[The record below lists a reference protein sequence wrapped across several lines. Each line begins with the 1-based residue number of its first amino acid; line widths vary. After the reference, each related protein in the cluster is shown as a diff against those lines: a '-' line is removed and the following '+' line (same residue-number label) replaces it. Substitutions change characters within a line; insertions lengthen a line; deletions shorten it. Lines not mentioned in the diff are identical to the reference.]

1 MKLSTISSSRRARP
15 SLSGRRHVDSTTR
28 GQGDTCER
36 RGVDLTPK
44 ASNTHLLR
52 NRWRGV
58 DGITVA
64 KTCVAFL
71 IAVLVLALLT
81 VAALDILTDGL
92 GASRRFGPT
101 EPLKSPSL

>member
-1 MKLSTISSSRRARP
+1 
-15 SLSGRRHVDSTTR
+15 LSGRRHVDSPTP
-28 GQGDTCER
+28 GQRDTCER

-44 ASNTHLLR
+44 ANNIRLLR
-52 NRWRGV
+52 NGWRKA

-64 KTCVAFL
+64 KICVAFL
-71 IAVLVLALLT
+71 ITVLVVVLLA
-81 VAALDILTDGL
+81 VVALDILTDGL